1 MRYDLSQRFIHKRVV
16 VESYLFFF
24 LIGACLGEF
33 PKNILKIGVFCSKV
47 IFQAIFNVFFEEI

>member
-16 VESYLFFF
+16 VESSFFF

-33 PKNILKIGVFCSKV
+33 PKNILKIGVFCNKV